1 MGENGGV
8 FSSSALIP
16 HFSFFAHNS
25 SFLIFLFFILFVSI
39 YKEILKQY
47 WGYDD
52 FRGIQEDIIRSVGE
66 GRDTLGLMPTGGG
79 KSITFQVP
87 ALASDGLCLVIT
99 PLIALMKDQVQ
110 NLRKRGIKAL
120 TIHSG
125 MSRSE
130 AIVALENCIFG
141 NYKFLYVSPER
152 IDTEIFRIK
161 LRRMKVSLIT
171 VDESHC
177 ISQWGYDFRP
187 SYLKI
192 ARIREL
198 LPGVPVLALTATATP
213 EVVKDIQHQL
223 NFRQENVFRM
233 SFERRNLA
241 YIVRRTED
249 KNAELLHILRRV
261 PGSAIVYVR
270 NRRRTK
276 EVAELLNNEHITA
289 SFYHAGLDDVTKDLR
304 QHRWQEEKDRVI
316 VATNAFG
323 MGIDK
328 PNVRLVVHL
337 DLPDSIEAYFQE
349 AGRAG
354 RDGQKAYAVV
364 LYAASDRATLHRRIP
379 ETYPDK
385 EYIRQ
390 VYEKL
395 QFYYQM
401 AMGDG
406 IGCMREFNIEDFC
419 RKFKLFPVPV
429 DSALKILTQAGYLQY
444 TDEQDNASRLLF
456 TLQRDELYKLREQDD
471 KTELLVRTLL
481 RSYTGLFTDYAFIN
495 EDSLA
500 TRTGLNRRQVYEI
513 LMRLSKQHILKYI
526 PRKKTPYIIYTRE
539 RLDVDEIILPP
550 SIYDERKQQYEKRI
564 NAMLDYVDDEIACR
578 SRKLLRYFGEKNE
591 HECGQCDICL
601 GRKHGK
607 KEYSEQSLR
616 SELLELLS
624 GETLTP
630 ADVAARFN
638 VEREVLANVLR
649 QLLDDG
655 EIVAINGML
664 QLKK

>member
-1 MGENGGV
+1 M
-8 FSSSALIP
+8 
-16 HFSFFAHNS
+16 
-25 SFLIFLFFILFVSI
+25 SI

-47 WGYDD
+47 WDYDD

-364 LYAASDRATLHRRIP
+364 LYAASDRATFHRRIP

-513 LMRLSKQHILKYI
+513 LMRLSKQRILKYI

-591 HECGQCDICL
+591 HECGQCDVCL

-616 SELLELLS
+616 SELLDLLS

-649 QLLDDG
+649 QLLDNG

>member
-1 MGENGGV
+1 MGENGGA

-16 HFSFFAHNS
+16 HFSFFTHNS
-25 SFLIFLFFILFVSI
+25 SFLIFSFFILFVSI

-349 AGRAG
+349 AGRVG

-500 TRTGLNRRQVYEI
+500 TRTGLNHRQVYEI

-591 HECGQCDICL
+591 HECGQCDVCL

-649 QLLDDG
+649 QLLDNG